1 MANLNVKINL
11 QNLKCACRF
20 EKSKSGLVECL
31 IIPLESNYLFK
42 GEKGVYLDL
51 TAFELKEIKDKRTH
65 LLKQQ
70 LPKEV
75 FKAMSDEEKRN
86 TPILGD
92 VSTWE
97 HTEAA
102 PVSDLKTLDENSDL
116 PFILTIPIAIGM
128 LMQFMV

>member
-1 MANLNVKINL
+1 MANLNIKLNL

-51 TAFELKEIKDKRTH
+51 TAFELKEAKDKKTH
-65 LLKQQ
+65 LIKQQ

-75 FKAMSDEEKRN
+75 FKAMTDEEKKA

-92 VSTWE
+92 VTTWE

-102 PVSDLKTLDENSDL
+102 PVSNLTPLPEGDDL
-116 PFILTIPIAIGM
+116 PF
-128 LMQFMV
+128 